1 MFLFVRET
9 FDDARGAQDG
19 TIRAVGGLAMGSG
32 GGCGQGVWVV
42 GVRFELCPD

>member
-1 MFLFVRET
+1 MFLFVREAS
-9 FDDARGAQDG
+9 DGARGVQDG
-19 TIRAVGGLAMGSG
+19 AVRAVGGLAVGAR